1 MTTNSE
7 ISFTRNRLLIVAV
20 VTAAIVIV
28 GFVLFASHGS
38 DPSDARADTAASVGT
53 NTVSVSGTGT
63 VEGKPDTLVANFR
76 VHTNQSSVQAAL
88 DTTATNAGRVI
99 ASLEQNGLQ
108 SKDIRTTDVSLN
120 PSYNRYGDI
129 DGYDSSET
137 LNVRIHPL
145 AHVGQILSAAA
156 GAANNSVNLQ
166 GISFD
171 INDNT
176 TLLAAARAEAFDNAK
191 AAAQQYATLGGT
203 SLSRVEHITAVVH
216 NASPIYRSTGLAAS
230 TDSFRKG
237 ALPIRAGQKKVSVT
251 VKVIWALG

>member
-1 MTTNSE
+1 MTTKTE
-7 ISFTRNRLLIVAV
+7 TSFTHNRLIVVAA

-28 GFVLFASHGS
+28 GIVLVASHGS
-38 DPSDARADTAASVGT
+38 DPNGARADSATAPT

-76 VHTNQSSVQAAL
+76 VHVNQSSVQLAL
-88 DTTATNAGRVI
+88 NDTASDANKVI
-99 ASLEQNGLQ
+99 ASLEKNGLA
-108 SKDIRTTDVSLN
+108 SKDIRTTDVALN
-120 PSYNRYGDI
+120 PSYDRFGNV

-145 AHVGQILSAAA
+145 THVGQVLTAAA
-156 GAANNSVNLQ
+156 GAAGNSVNLQ

-176 TLLAAARAEAFDNAK
+176 TLLASARAEAFNNAK

-203 SLSRVEHITAVVH
+203 SLSHVEHITAVVH
-216 NASPIYRSTGLAAS
+216 NASPVYPGAYGLA
-230 TDSFRKG
+230 TDSAKA
-237 ALPIRAGQKKVSVT
+237 ALPIQAGQKKVSVT